1 MTMTERRY
9 ADLHEHLKALEAAG
23 LLIRVERPINKDTEM
38 HPLVRW
44 QFRGGI
50 AERER
55 KAFLF
60 TTVIDSKNKKY
71 DIPVVVG
78 ALAANREIYRIGMG
92 CALDKINEVWTRAI
106 AHPIAPRVVT
116 EAPCH
121 EIVIQGAEL
130 DRPGRALDSIPLPI
144 STPGW
149 DIAPYTTLSQY
160 ITRDPETG
168 VQNMGIYRGQLKAPR
183 RLGMNPS
190 LELRP
195 GIYVHWQKAKA
206 RGEKLAAAVVLG
218 APPCVAF
225 TSAQKV
231 PEALDELHVA
241 GGLVGGPINVVKAKT
256 VDLLVPAEAEIV
268 VEGYIDTEYLE
279 PEAPF
284 GESHGHVNLQEYNAY
299 MDVTCITRRRNAIL
313 TSIISQVT
321 PSESSLIKRV
331 ALEPLYLQHLRH
343 ALGIQGVK
351 RVSMHEPLTNLRK
364 VVVLVLERNI
374 SRTEIWRALY
384 GAAAWNRAA
393 GKYVIAVNEDIDPDN
408 ADALLWAMSY
418 RANPDL
424 DLEILRH
431 RDQGHGPRSRRNNGE
446 DASVLID
453 ATLKENF
460 PPISLP
466 KREYMER
473 ARVIWEELGLPKLK
487 PESPW
492 FGYSLGE
499 WPEELEQAAAAAVKG
514 DYFET
519 GKLLAARRRK
529 DVPMNTEVRELRA
542 AGERNESDE

>member
-1 MTMTERRY
+1 MAERKY
-9 ADLHEHLKALEAAG
+9 SDLHEHLAALEKAG
-23 LLIRVERPINKDTEM
+23 LLITVDRAINKDTEM

-50 AERER
+50 AEKDR

-60 TTVIDSKNKKY
+60 KNVVDSKGRRY
-71 DIPVVVG
+71 DIPVAVG

-92 CALDKINEVWTRAI
+92 CPLDKINETWTRAI
-106 AHPIAPRVVT
+106 ARPIPPRVV
-116 EAPCH
+116 EKAPCQ
-121 EIVIQGAEL
+121 EMEVEGL
-130 DRPGRALDSIPLPI
+130 DRLPVPI

-149 DIAPYTTLSQY
+149 DIAPFTTLSQY
-160 ITRDPETG
+160 ITKDPETG
-168 VQNMGIYRGQLKAPR
+168 VQNMGIYRGQLKAPN

-195 GIYVHWQKAKA
+195 GIYTHWQKAKK
-206 RGEKLAAAVVLG
+206 RKQKLAAAVILG

-231 PEALDELHVA
+231 PETIDELHVA
-241 GGLVGGPINVVKAKT
+241 GGLVGAPISVVKAKT
-256 VDLLVPAEAEIV
+256 VDLLVPAEAEVV
-268 VEGYIDTEYLE
+268 VEGWIDTEYLE

-284 GESHGHVNLQEYNAY
+284 GESHGHVNLQEYNAF
-299 MDVTCITRRRNAIL
+299 MEVTCITRRKDAIL

-331 ALEPLYLQHLRH
+331 ALEPLFTQHLRQG
-343 ALGIQGVK
+343 LGIQGVK

-364 VVVLVLERNI
+364 VVAVVVDRNTP
-374 SRTEIWRALY
+374 RTEVWRALY
-384 GAAAWNRAA
+384 GAASWNRAA
-393 GKYVIAVNEDIDPDN
+393 GKYIIAVNEDIDPDN

-418 RANPDL
+418 RANPAL
-424 DLEILRH
+424 DLQILPH
-431 RDQGHGPRSRRNNGE
+431 RDQGHGPRSQRNGGE

-453 ATLKENF
+453 ATMKENF

-473 ARVIWEELGLPKLK
+473 ARAIWEELKLPALK
-487 PESPW
+487 PETPW

-499 WPEELEQAAAAAVKG
+499 WSDDLDDAAQAAVRG
-514 DYFET
+514 DYFEY
-519 GKLLAARRRK
+519 GKKLIDRRRK
-529 DVPMNTEVRELRA
+529 DVDMNTEVRSL
-542 AGERNESDE
+542 GHDKDESDE

>member
-1 MTMTERRY
+1 MSY
-9 ADLHEHLKALEAAG
+9 PDLHQHLKALEAAG
-23 LLIRVERPINKDTEM
+23 LLVTVDRPINKDTEM

-50 AERER
+50 AEKDR

-60 TTVIDSKNKKY
+60 TNVTDSRNRRY

-78 ALAANREIYRIGMG
+78 ALAASREIYRIGMG
-92 CALDKINEVWTRAI
+92 CPLERINETWTRAI
-106 AHPIAPRVVT
+106 ANPVKPRIVET
-116 EAPCH
+116 APCH
-121 EIVIQGAEL
+121 EMEIDGL
-130 DRPGRALDSIPLPI
+130 DRLPLPI

-168 VQNMGIYRGQLKAPR
+168 IQNMGIYRGMLKAPR

-195 GIYVHWQKAKA
+195 GIYTHWQKARKK
-206 RGEKLAAAVVLG
+206 GEKLAAAVVLG

-225 TSAQKV
+225 TSAQKL
-231 PEALDELHVA
+231 PETMDELHVA
-241 GGLVGGPINVVKAKT
+241 GGLAGEPINVVRAKT

-268 VEGYIDTEYLE
+268 VEGWIDTEYLE

-284 GESHGHVNLQEYNAY
+284 GESHGHVNLQEYNAF
-299 MDVTCITRRRNAIL
+299 MEVTCITRRRNAIL

-331 ALEPLYLQHLRH
+331 ALEPLYLQHLRQG
-343 ALGIQGVK
+343 LGIQGVK

-364 VVVLVLERNI
+364 VVVLVVDRSLP
-374 SRTEIWRALY
+374 RTEVWRALY

-393 GKYVIAVNEDIDPDN
+393 GKYVLAVNDDIDPDN
-408 ADALLWAMSY
+408 ADALFWAMSY
-418 RANPDL
+418 RANPAL
-424 DLEILRH
+424 DLQILHH
-431 RDQGHGPRSRRNNGE
+431 RDQGHGPRSKRNNGE
-446 DASVLID
+446 DASVLVD
-453 ATLKENF
+453 ATLKEDF

-473 ARVIWEELGLPKLK
+473 ARVIWEELGLPPLK
-487 PESPW
+487 PETPW

-499 WPEELEQAAAAAVKG
+499 WSRELEEAAERAVRG
-514 DYFET
+514 EYFAT
-519 GKLLAARRRK
+519 GEMLAKRRRK
-529 DVPMNTEVRELRA
+529 DVAMNTEVRELK
-542 AGERNESDE
+542 AGRSESDE

>member
-1 MTMTERRY
+1 MSDRKY
-9 ADLHEHLKALEAAG
+9 ADLHEHLRALEAAG
-23 LLIRVERPINKDTEM
+23 LLIRVDRPINKDTEM

-50 AERER
+50 AERDR

-60 TTVIDSKNKKY
+60 NNVVDSKNKKY

-78 ALAANREIYRIGMG
+78 ALAASREIYRIGMN
-92 CALDKINEVWTRAI
+92 CPLEKINEVWTRAI
-106 AHPIAPRVVT
+106 AQPVAPRIVKDAV
-116 EAPCH
+116 CH
-121 EIVIQGAEL
+121 EQEL
-130 DRPGRALDSIPLPI
+130 KGLDEIPIPI

-149 DIAPYTTLSQY
+149 DIAPFTTLSQY
-160 ITRDPETG
+160 ITKDPETG
-168 VQNMGIYRGQLKAPR
+168 VQNMGIYRGQVKAPK

-195 GIYVHWQKAKA
+195 GIYTHWQKAKA
-206 RGEKLAAAVVLG
+206 KKQKLAAAVVLG

-231 PEALDELHVA
+231 PEHLDELHVA
-241 GGLVGGPINVVKAKT
+241 GGLVGAPINVVKAKT

-268 VEGYIDTEYLE
+268 IEGWIDTEFLE

-284 GESHGHVNLQEYNAY
+284 GESHGHVNLQEYNAF
-299 MDVTCITRRRNAIL
+299 MEVTCITRRRDAIL

-331 ALEPLYLQHLRH
+331 ALEPLFTQHLRQG
-343 ALGIQGVK
+343 LGIQGVK

-364 VVVLVLERNI
+364 VVVVIVDRNTP
-374 SRTEIWRALY
+374 RTEIWRALY
-384 GAAAWNRAA
+384 GAASWNRAA
-393 GKYVIAVNEDIDPDN
+393 GKYIIAVNEDIDPDN

-418 RANPDL
+418 RANPAL
-424 DLEILRH
+424 DLQVLPH
-431 RDQGHGPRSRRNNGE
+431 RDQGHGPRSKRNNGE

-473 ARVIWEELGLPKLK
+473 ARTIWEELGLPKLK

-492 FGYSLGE
+492 YGYSLGE
-499 WPEELEQAAAAAVKG
+499 WSDELDQGAAAAVRG
-514 DYFET
+514 DYFEY
-519 GKLLAARRRK
+519 GKQLVGRRRK
-529 DVPMNTEVRELRA
+529 DVPMNTEVRDLRPA
-542 AGERNESDE
+542 SEDNESDE